1 MSTTT
6 NTGLNQPAYN
16 STSPTWDQPLNFN
29 ETILDAVLGNTTS
42 VAMPTG
48 ASATTTLTGPTS
60 TGSLGQTQAMRIT
73 LTGSLSAN
81 QILQF
86 PSGVAGKWII
96 YNTTSGAFSVTVSS
110 AGGGTAVSAP
120 QGYNVSIYSDGTNI
134 RYTDDGLT
142 NNFATLT
149 VLGNTY
155 LATTSGNVGI
165 GTTSPG
171 STLDVNG
178 TISLRSPANGIGLL
192 MHGRSS
198 DNLSQVLGF
207 DNSVT
212 TLYGQLQFGS
222 VGGGSTTLISNGAT
236 GYTNFFTNGSERMRI
251 DSSGNVLVGTSVAIG
266 KLGVVT
272 PTSGYGFALQGRSTD
287 GQSIMSSMDRSGT
300 VYTGNLIF
308 PEDGSILFGRLNT
321 GTNTER
327 MRIDS
332 SGNVGIGT
340 TSPSYK
346 LDVSGSARATDVR
359 TNNYYAY
366 NSVGNYSGLGFYGD
380 AALTTRYAVIETQIG
395 TQTALKTDGATPL
408 VLGTNA
414 TERMRID
421 SSGNVGIGT
430 TSPSTKL
437 QVNGTVTATSYA
449 GSGSSLTGIVTSIT
463 GTASQITASASTG
476 GVTLSLPSTINVNTS
491 GNAAN
496 VTGTVAVANGGTGL
510 TTLTANN
517 VILGNGT
524 STPTFVAP
532 GSSGNIL
539 TSNGTTWA
547 STAPTAGGGALIRAP
562 QILTSGT
569 SYTTPA
575 NCNNIFVEIVGGG
588 GGGGGGT
595 ASTTGG
601 GGGGGGYSSRYFSV
615 TPSTAYTYAIG
626 SGGGLNSSGGNSTF
640 TVSGVTITGNGG
652 FAGASSGAGGT
663 ASGGTM
669 NSSGQG
675 GGGSASG
682 LSNTTQGGNGGSSM
696 FGGGAVGGNSGSSGA
711 NASGYGG
718 GGGGGGTN
726 GSSGGSGGSGFQ
738 GVIRITEYT

>member
-1 MSTTT
+1 
-6 NTGLNQPAYN
+6 
-16 STSPTWDQPLNFN
+16 
-29 ETILDAVLGNTTS
+29 
-42 VAMPTG
+42 
-48 ASATTTLTGPTS
+48 
-60 TGSLGQTQAMRIT
+60 MRIT

-321 GTNTER
+321 GTNIER

-588 GGGGGGT
+588 GGGGFGT

-626 SGGGLNSSGGNSTF
+626 SGGGANSSGGNSTF

>member
-321 GTNTER
+321 GTNIER

-588 GGGGGGT
+588 GGGGFGT

-626 SGGGLNSSGGNSTF
+626 SGGGANSSGGNSTF

-652 FAGASSGAGGT
+652 SASGGTGGT

-675 GGGSASG
+675 GGGFLTV
-682 LSNTTQGGNGGSSM
+682 LSSNTQGGNGGSSM
-696 FGGGAVGGNSGSSGA
+696 FGGGAVGGNNGSSGA